1 MHAMNTLSVESF
13 QPKSCPAPH
22 PVLAIDG
29 QPLDLWLVERTGR
42 MQVEGLYPLVL
53 GDKWP
58 QNTALGWHR
67 LQPRRQGQ
75 HVIVP
80 LLVCPD
86 CLDFACTTLVVQQ
99 QKTDDAVL
107 WHRFG
112 VCSSTHHLRLGQ
124 QVDWFD
130 RAVSARF
137 GREGF
142 GAAVRALRGACGG
155 RVCPTVT
162 L

>member
-142 GAAVRALRGACGG
+142 GEAVRALRGACG
-155 RVCPTVT
+155 
-162 L
+162 